1 MEKVRFE
8 GLKMRFARKSPKIS
22 KKSVKF
28 QQNQGK
34 IQKNQT
40 FFKNQILG
48 KIFPKLFAKNRGIFQ
63 TLFEG
68 VRRAF
73 CAFLYGF
80 ECYGDLGHAER

>member
-1 MEKVRFE
+1 
-8 GLKMRFARKSPKIS
+8 MRKLPKNL
-22 KKSVKF
+22 KKSLEF

-63 TLFEG
+63 TLFWDFKTTFY
-68 VRRAF
+68 AF
-73 CAFLYGF
+73 ADNFIYI
-80 ECYGDLGHAER
+80 GDLCRAER